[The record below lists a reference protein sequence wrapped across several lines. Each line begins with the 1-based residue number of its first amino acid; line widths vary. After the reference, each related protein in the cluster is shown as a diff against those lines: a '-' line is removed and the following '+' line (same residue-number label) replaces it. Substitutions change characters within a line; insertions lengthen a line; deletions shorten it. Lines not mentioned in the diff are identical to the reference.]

1 MKSSRNPDS
10 KSGSAHMSQSR
21 QRSGRGSQGRGRG
34 SQGRGRGRGRGQ
46 DNPRSSRPRQVRIER
61 PPRQRRP
68 MESNNE
74 KPIVP
79 LNTLLGMFEN
89 TIRTSDMNAL
99 KHVEFEIRFGSAKY
113 QIHKR
118 QYENVFKKLI
128 ESSYVKQGNDNY
140 MLRLM
145 FENVSDIRCE
155 IESLNDIQ
163 KYCRSNMIDEVE
175 HKFIS
180 KTIPTNLEDLY
191 YNSDM
196 NFRVSIKNE
205 EQVNENDNRLTRI
218 MGEVDSSVSK
228 FRYIKRTSLVN
239 DKYPNVRIDMS
250 MVQKHN
256 KGSTIFQ
263 EFVSKKV
270 KEYYYEVEIELINI
284 KKDSF
289 DLNNIAKQLKETIKI
304 ILSGIQETNFP
315 VSYRQ
320 QEDAVYGYLGLI
332 ENDNIDIHD
341 KETKL
346 TSYFIGPSSLTLQMK
361 NVIEDEESTSVN
373 IQKNFCVTD
382 KADGERKLMYIH
394 NDNKIYLINTNLS
407 VQYTGTYF
415 NSDSSYKGTLIDG
428 EHILYDKNG
437 NYINLYAAFDIYF
450 YKGKD
455 YRTLPFIKYINEEAS
470 SSNRQLTRYKILN
483 SVLNTEKSIRSY
495 FKYST
500 SNEYYHMKTIVKD
513 FKVGYYK
520 QAGRTIFDGCKF
532 ILEKEELGQFP
543 YNIDGLIFTSTIL
556 GVGLTPEEMFGKQKS
571 QNEDADSKKD
581 NDSDDEEEPG
591 PKVIN
596 HRHTWHHSFKWKPP
610 EYNTIDFL
618 VEVEKNNKDKG
629 NHTIQSKISSNSTT
643 TISQYKTL
651 LLKVGLGEGLK
662 NHGYTNPQQ
671 RLLDMKIN
679 SGFKKKTKYR
689 PEYFYP
695 TEPYDP
701 EAHICHIPLKP
712 DSSGELKMFT
722 EENEVIDDDTVVEFR
737 YDLEEEDK
745 LQRWKPL
752 RVRYDKTMEYIKY
765 RNNYGNAY
773 HVANSNWHTI
783 HNPITKEVITSQDFA
798 KEQGEKE
805 QDYDDGI
812 YYDRSD
818 GESKTKE
825 LRGFHNK
832 VVKKMLFQF
841 VNNKKNSS
849 LIDFAIGKGGDI
861 PKILRL
867 NYGSIFG
874 IDISEDNIHN
884 RFDGA
889 CARYLSIVSGKKNR
903 PHAIFIKGDSSKLI
917 ENGHFAFDD
926 KSRNIYYALMG
937 KGKRTQDM
945 DKYTYKYYG
954 VYKNKFDVGSI
965 QFAIHYMF
973 ESKLT
978 LHNFIRNV
986 AKHVKHGG
994 YFIGTCYNG
1003 KNVFN
1008 MLKGVEYNDKKELY
1022 VDTKK
1027 IWHIQ
1032 KKYNESESETFENNE
1047 TSIGMKVNV
1056 YQESINRAF
1065 DEYLVNF
1072 DYFIKV
1078 MKDYGFEPAP
1088 EIVVG
1093 KEKTKTG
1100 TNVKKIPSIG
1110 SFEYLDIH
1118 FNSEFEMTKEEKIIS
1133 YLNNYFIFQNIGK
1146 MSDIAIQNVYD
1157 YYMGL
1162 DKKNTN
1168 DTIGKPEKLNIK
1180 VELN

>member
-1 MKSSRNPDS
+1 
-10 KSGSAHMSQSR
+10 
-21 QRSGRGSQGRGRG
+21 
-34 SQGRGRGRGRGQ
+34 
-46 DNPRSSRPRQVRIER
+46 
-61 PPRQRRP
+61 
-68 MESNNE
+68 
-74 KPIVP
+74 
-79 LNTLLGMFEN
+79 
-89 TIRTSDMNAL
+89 
-99 KHVEFEIRFGSAKY
+99 
-113 QIHKR
+113 
-118 QYENVFKKLI
+118 
-128 ESSYVKQGNDNY
+128 
-140 MLRLM
+140 
-145 FENVSDIRCE
+145 
-155 IESLNDIQ
+155 
-163 KYCRSNMIDEVE
+163 
-175 HKFIS
+175 
-180 KTIPTNLEDLY
+180 
-191 YNSDM
+191 
-196 NFRVSIKNE
+196 
-205 EQVNENDNRLTRI
+205 
-218 MGEVDSSVSK
+218 
-228 FRYIKRTSLVN
+228 
-239 DKYPNVRIDMS
+239 
-250 MVQKHN
+250 
-256 KGSTIFQ
+256 
-263 EFVSKKV
+263 
-270 KEYYYEVEIELINI
+270 
-284 KKDSF
+284 
-289 DLNNIAKQLKETIKI
+289 
-304 ILSGIQETNFP
+304 
-315 VSYRQ
+315 
-320 QEDAVYGYLGLI
+320 
-332 ENDNIDIHD
+332 
-341 KETKL
+341 
-346 TSYFIGPSSLTLQMK
+346 
-361 NVIEDEESTSVN
+361 
-373 IQKNFCVTD
+373 
-382 KADGERKLMYIH
+382 
-394 NDNKIYLINTNLS
+394 
-407 VQYTGTYF
+407 
-415 NSDSSYKGTLIDG
+415 
-428 EHILYDKNG
+428 
-437 NYINLYAAFDIYF
+437 
-450 YKGKD
+450 
-455 YRTLPFIKYINEEAS
+455 
-470 SSNRQLTRYKILN
+470 
-483 SVLNTEKSIRSY
+483 
-495 FKYST
+495 
-500 SNEYYHMKTIVKD
+500 
-513 FKVGYYK
+513 
-520 QAGRTIFDGCKF
+520 
-532 ILEKEELGQFP
+532 
-543 YNIDGLIFTSTIL
+543 
-556 GVGLTPEEMFGKQKS
+556 
-571 QNEDADSKKD
+571 
-581 NDSDDEEEPG
+581 
-591 PKVIN
+591 
-596 HRHTWHHSFKWKPP
+596 
-610 EYNTIDFL
+610 
-618 VEVEKNNKDKG
+618 
-629 NHTIQSKISSNSTT
+629 
-643 TISQYKTL
+643 
-651 LLKVGLGEGLK
+651 
-662 NHGYTNPQQ
+662 
-671 RLLDMKIN
+671 MKIN

-722 EENEVIDDDTVVEFR
+722 EENEIIDDDTIVEFR
-737 YDLEEEDK
+737 YDIEEEDK
-745 LQRWKPL
+745 LQRWIPL
-752 RVRYDKTMEYIKY
+752 RVRYDKTSEYIKY
-765 RNNYGNAY
+765 KNNYGNAY
-773 HVANSNWHTI
+773 HVANSNWHSI
-783 HNPITKEVITSQDFA
+783 HNPITKEVITSQESA
-798 KEQGEKE
+798 KEEGEKE
-805 QDYDDGI
+805 EDYDDGI

-818 GESKTKE
+818 GESKTKN

-841 VNNKKNSS
+841 VNNKRNSS

-861 PKILRL
+861 PKIVRL

-889 CARYLSIVSGKKNR
+889 CARYLSIVSGRKNR

-954 VYKNKFDVGSI
+954 VHKNKFDVGSI

-1008 MLKGVEYNDKKELY
+1008 MLKDVEYNDKKELY

-1032 KKYNESESETFENNE
+1032 KKYNESDSETFENNE
-1047 TSIGMKVNV
+1047 SSIGMKVNV

-1088 EIVVG
+1088 DIVVG

-1118 FNSEFEMTKEEKIIS
+1118 FNSEFEMTKEEKTIS